1 VTQRRLFFGVVT
13 VEVLVVAALWAFG
26 WYFGS

>member
-1 VTQRRLFFGVVT
+1 VSQRRLFLGVVA
-13 VEVLVVAALWAFG
+13 VEVLVILALWAFG

>member
-1 VTQRRLFFGVVT
+1 VSQTRLFLGVIV
-13 VEVLVVAALWAFG
+13 VEMGVLAALWAFG